1 MLQNDQ
7 KLLPKLHQNSPEML
21 LKCSQNAPKFY
32 TNCQKSSQKATK
44 MIEKCSLSAPKM
56 LQIPSPF
63 FFLTCNMGVGEP
75 VYNKS
80 LETGLRLVLLINV
93 PDDMNDDT
101 GSVLLEARVS
111 ECKRR
116 TE

>member
-7 KLLPKLHQNSPEML
+7 KLLPKLYQNSPEMPFKML
-21 LKCSQNAPKFY
+21 PICFQDASEMLFKCSQNAPKFY
-32 TNCQKSSQKATK
+32 KNCQKSSQKATK

-56 LQIPSPF
+56 LQITSPF

-80 LETGLRLVLLINV
+80 LETGLRLVLLIKV
-93 PDDMNDDT
+93 P
-101 GSVLLEARVS
+101 V
-111 ECKRR
+111 
-116 TE
+116 